1 MKKVEKLL
9 AIKGHDVWHIS
20 PEDTVFNAI
29 KLMEE
34 KEIGALAV
42 ILDDAMIG
50 IISERDYARKV
61 ILKNRSSKETRVKE
75 IMTRQVYYTFPEQDI
90 EECLAIMTR
99 YRVRHLPVLQN
110 GKIVGMISIGD
121 VVREIIS
128 EQQFMIEQLEHTIA
142 WEEAY

>member
-9 AIKGHDVWHIS
+9 ANKGHDVWQIS
-20 PEDTVFNAI
+20 PEDSVYNAI
-29 KLMEE
+29 QLMEE
-34 KEIGALAV
+34 KEIGALVV
-42 ILDDAMIG
+42 ILNNTLIG

-61 ILKNRSSKETRVKE
+61 ILKSRSSKETRVKE
-75 IMTRQVYYTFPEQDI
+75 IMTRQVYYTFPDQDI

-99 YRVRHLPVLQN
+99 YHVRHLPVLQD
-110 GKIVGMISIGD
+110 GKIAGMISIGD